1 MEVFGGHII
10 QLEKSDEKGMLNAD
24 QIKNYLDKASKATCK
39 IIISKNIF
47 GSGFFCLIPYLE
59 KSNSLLHALITCYHV
74 LDNILN
80 ENKIEIIINEEH
92 KFISLEQRKFWINKE
107 LDFVCIEIKEKQDG
121 INSFYFIDNNNFDNN
136 YLNEKALIFGIN
148 KNDKKLGFSNGI
160 IKSNKEPFFEY
171 TCNTT
176 PGCSGGCIVK
186 ESNNRVIGIHQGGIV
201 KKKEWQLNQGI
212 YIINIIKSIKKD
224 NTNYIKNLEQILN
237 SLDNGNDILNILI
250 NDCSFFKI
258 NPENLK
264 MDDKVLKLLFNV
276 SRNKLNNDLKKQL
289 EEILYKVRYDINT
302 KTPKELREFNPDNY
316 YIEKLTEFNE
326 LFNNICEEDFHQ
338 LQCYLRT
345 VIQDVKNQL
354 TSSFEES
361 IISIIQNK
369 YNNTIIYPKN
379 VQELLREQ
387 NISNLIKGREYVLY
401 FNFKGYKVVAL
412 GDNKVALPGLTVLRL
427 KIRDEENGG
436 IKDLIIDSTDI
447 KTYFDPD
454 SMEIRLSDNEI
465 KYWKGSH
472 TGCLRGHFQSYRN
485 TYIDDYFYRMIIS
498 LPENFEFD
506 VLEGNNLYFDKY
518 SYSDLV
524 INVNYNQTLKGIKI
538 GQSGNTVIRKISVKP
553 KL

>member
-121 INSFYFIDNNNFDNN
+121 INSFYFIDNNKFDNN

-148 KNDKKLGFSNGI
+148 ENDKKLGFSNGI
-160 IKSNKEPFFEY
+160 IKSNKEPFFKY

-186 ESNNRVIGIHQGGIV
+186 ESNNCVIGIHQGAIV
-201 KKKEWQLNQGI
+201 KEKEWQLNQGI

-224 NTNYIKNLEQILN
+224 NTDYIKNLEQILN
-237 SLDNGNDILNILI
+237 SLDNGNVILNILI
-250 NDCSFFKI
+250 NDCSFFEI

-302 KTPKELREFNPDNY
+302 KTPKELREFNPDYY

-354 TSSFEES
+354 TPSFEES

-369 YNNTIIYPKN
+369 YNKYPKN
-379 VQELLREQ
+379 IQELLREQ
-387 NISNLIKGREYVLY
+387 NISNLIEGREYVLY

-412 GDNKVALPGLTVLRL
+412 GNNKVTLPGLNVLRQEL
-427 KIRDEENGG
+427 YEEENGG
-436 IKDLIIDSTDI
+436 IKNIIHESNGI
-447 KTYFDPD
+447 NAYFDPD

-472 TGCLRGHFQSYRN
+472 TGCRRGFFQNHRN
-485 TYIDDYFYRMIIS
+485 TYIEDHFYRMIIS

-506 VLEGNNLYFDKY
+506 VLKGNNLTFDKY
-518 SYSDLV
+518 SYCDLV
-524 INVNYNQTLKGIKI
+524 INANYNETLKGIRV
-538 GQSGNTVIRKISVKP
+538 GQSGNAIISKISVKP